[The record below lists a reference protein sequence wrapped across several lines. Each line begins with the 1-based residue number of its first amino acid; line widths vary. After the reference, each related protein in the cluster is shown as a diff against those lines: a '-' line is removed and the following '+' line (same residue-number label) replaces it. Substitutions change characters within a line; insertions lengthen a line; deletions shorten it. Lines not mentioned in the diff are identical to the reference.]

1 MCEKKIKIQASLL
14 VKNTVLNFIGQVIP
28 LLVALITVP
37 YIVHGLGAERFG
49 IFSLAFVVLGY
60 LSILDLG
67 LGRATTKFV
76 AEALGN
82 GEICKIA
89 PIVWT
94 SLVFI
99 IILSLIGMI
108 VLIALTPL
116 LVERILKVSSYLIEE
131 AKLTFYIMSISI
143 LLTLIRATLSGVLE
157 AYQRFDILNA
167 FGIPSNVLTFLIPV
181 IVIYAGGNL
190 PMIII
195 LLLLKNTSVM
205 ILYFILCRKLI
216 PSANPLSSI
225 NFTLAKS
232 LFSFGSWIALHNAAV
247 AILLYLDR
255 FLVGVFLT
263 MSAVAYYT
271 APYELVSR
279 ASIIPSSMMMVLF
292 PAFSSLETIDKERL
306 QNLFIRSFKY
316 LILIMGL
323 VLSII
328 FVFAREI
335 LLLWLGNEFAEKS
348 TIVLQIFSVG
358 VFFSSL
364 AWLSGTLLQGI
375 GKPKVVTIIN
385 TLQVPV
391 YILSTWLLIKVIGI
405 EGAALSWTLRVF
417 LTLVLLLFTCWKE
430 NLFKPIFLLQ
440 NGSLKLVLVLG
451 IISAITSVVKSFIP
465 FSLINFALMLAVFTV
480 LTFIIIWNIVSREDK
495 AFVFHILISSL
506 NFTKKVKGGINA
518 R

>member
-1 MCEKKIKIQASLL
+1 MGEKKIKIQASLL
-14 VKNTVLNFIGQVIP
+14 VKNTVLNFTGQVIP
-28 LLVALITVP
+28 LIVALITVP

-49 IFSLAFVVLGY
+49 IFSLGFVVLGY
-60 LSILDLG
+60 LSILDFG

-375 GKPKVVTIIN
+375 GKPRVVTIII
-385 TLQVPV
+385 LIQVPI
-391 YILSTWLLIKVIGI
+391 YIALTWFLIKSIGI
-405 EGAALSWTLRVF
+405 EGAAIAWTIQKGLTAFVF
-417 LTLVLLLFTCWKE
+417 YKACWKLGLFRPSRIIVS
-430 NLFKPIFLLQ
+430 NLSKFAIAILMIFT
-440 NGSLKLVLVLG
+440 VMF
-451 IISAITSVVKSFIP
+451 IVKSLLH
-465 FSLINFALMLAVFTV
+465 FSLISTAVISSV
-480 LTFIIIWNIVSREDK
+480 MIISYLIIAWYYCIDSEDK
-495 AFVFHILISSL
+495 GIILEIFNNL
-506 NFTKKVKGGINA
+506 KK
-518 R
+518 